1 MTLAAKGERTGH
13 ALDMN
18 VAIATAEARP
28 LHAESTC
35 EVNARAVAVFD
46 YIDQPE
52 RLSAHMAR
60 RSWQL
65 AGSSR

>member
-1 MTLAAKGERTGH
+1 MDDPNRGNKIVTPNELGRH
-13 ALDMN
+13 
-18 VAIATAEARP
+18 AEAG
-28 LHAESTC
+28 C
-35 EVNARAVAVFD
+35 EIAADAATIFE

-65 AGSSR
+65 AG